1 MTEALHMTPQPQ
13 HLYDQPKDY
22 ITRGGYQELDIMK
35 GQFDTAKTL
44 LDQKHSHV
52 SDSSKQN
59 KDEVGLLDPWK
70 TNPTDQEDIT
80 KSIKFNKPS
89 SQKDETVDNVKSSDN
104 GLDDLLKS
112 NLQASDLLLD
122 PFGEE
127 NEKLILLNTSLPE
140 EEKRAKINSIFSRA
154 ASNGNVEKVS
164 RMLETA
170 REYIDIDSQDEEGT
184 TPLIYAACFG
194 HDAVA
199 FTLLEAGA
207 KVDAQDRFG
216 WTPLMWATNNNH
228 DKTIRLL
235 LDNGADA
242 GAKSAKGRTVF
253 DFIPPENHKIAEIF
267 IANPQRDSWSSVS
280 SISRWSMLSESEH
293 KLVEQLAEAEMR
305 KRILMESAS
314 NLDLDLSSLGFDE
327 TDKEEE
333 DDNDQFEFM
342 WNDCLPDQM
351 IVFGVEDIPHIIK
364 TVITGMQPIR
374 NKSQKPVPANVLFLS
389 ARFAH
394 YYSSPELLESLLFEV
409 INSIDAVVKSR
420 PDDMTL
426 LSFWISNCTLLLYY
440 LKKDAG
446 LASATVEYQLRISE
460 QLHETY
466 VFLIKDAERR
476 IGKVLES
483 SMLEYDA
490 IPGMDDVRFEGE
502 WRVFR
507 NFRRSRSPQENDYTT
522 PKRSSS
528 ISLKRN
534 SSNMIP
540 FRSPA
545 SPRQRSAPSPRNI
558 TSLLSSTLFILQ
570 TYEVH
575 PMIIDQVLNQL
586 FYYISCELFNKIL
599 SSKKYL
605 CRSKA
610 MQIRLNVSVI
620 EDWVRTNNLSL
631 SLITHFQPLI
641 QLLQLLMCWSQMND
655 FAFLVQTTKELNLIN
670 PAQLKRVSK
679 NYKYEINEPKIT
691 EECQQYILQL
701 EEDTARRNKRYS
713 TESIRSDRSDAS
725 SIIYLT
731 VSPTLPPCVE
741 PNWEEEDDLMEMKA
755 SDSLLPFAIPTSTEM
770 LANFGTKNKDSD
782 PIIPVVPD
790 EWMEKLDVGMRHGTS
805 GVVEELTSK
814 WEAEYLEDEEDD
826 GVLES
831 MGVSSNI

>member
-22 ITRGGYQELDIMK
+22 ISRGGYQDIMK

-44 LDQKHSHV
+44 LDQKLSHS
-52 SDSSKQN
+52 SDSSNQN
-59 KDEVGLLDPWK
+59 KDEAGLLDPWK
-70 TNPTDQEDIT
+70 TNSTDQEDYT
-80 KSIKFNKPS
+80 KSIKFNKP
-89 SQKDETVDNVKSSDN
+89 SQKDETVDNVKSSNN

-112 NLQASDLLLD
+112 SLQASDLFLD

-127 NEKLILLNTSLPE
+127 NEKLILSNSSLSE
-140 EEKRAKINSIFSRA
+140 EEKKAKINSIFSRA
-154 ASNGNVEKVS
+154 ASNGNAEKVS
-164 RMLETA
+164 RMLDTV
-170 REYIDIDSQDEEGT
+170 REYIDIDAQDEEGT
-184 TPLIYAACFG
+184 TPLVYAACFG

-228 DKTIRLL
+228 DKTIRLF

-253 DFIPPENHKIAEIF
+253 DFIPPENHKLAEIF

-305 KRILMESAS
+305 KRILME
-314 NLDLDLSSLGFDE
+314 
-327 TDKEEE
+327 KE

-409 INSIDAVVKSR
+409 INSIDTVVKTR

-440 LKKDAG
+440 LKKDSG

-466 VFLIKDAERR
+466 VFLIRDAERR
-476 IGKVLES
+476 IEKVLES

-507 NFRRSRSPQENDYTT
+507 NFTRRSKSPQENGYTT
-522 PKRSSS
+522 PSRPSS
-528 ISLKRN
+528 INLKRN
-534 SSNMIP
+534 SSSNMIP
-540 FRSPA
+540 FRTPA

-575 PMIIDQVLNQL
+575 PMIIDQ
-586 FYYISCELFNKIL
+586 
-599 SSKKYL
+599 
-605 CRSKA
+605 A

-631 SLITHFQPLI
+631 SLISHFQPLI
-641 QLLQLLMCWSQMND
+641 QLLQLLMCWSQMTD

-679 NYKYEINEPKIT
+679 NYKYEVNEPKIT

-701 EEDTARRNKRYS
+701 EEDTERRKKRYS

-731 VSPTLPPCVE
+731 VSPTLPPCGE
-741 PNWEEEDDLMEMKA
+741 PNWEDDDDLMEMKP

-770 LANFGTKNKDSD
+770 LANFGTKNKESD
-782 PIIPVVPD
+782 PIIPIVPD

-805 GVVEELTSK
+805 GVVEELTLK
-814 WEAEYLEDEEDD
+814 WEAEYLEEDEEDD
-826 GVLES
+826 GVLE
-831 MGVSSNI
+831 